1 MIGCYSCPQEES
13 SGNERSV
20 TALFGLVAFLFTLH
34 LSSRL
39 RGRFNFTLANNQSPI
54 EIPSPLSKFAP
65 FLILTLAGAVAAL
78 GLVSR
83 EAAAVD
89 IHLLGFPDS
98 DRITLKLRP
107 LFLGILCLLPAIAA
121 LCYGI
126 AGALDRYLARQMLR
140 AVGICSFALLVIYI
154 LIDLNDN
161 IDNFQKTRDTGAF
174 LLQYYLVT
182 LPPVFVLLIPFGLL
196 LGLLYSL
203 GRLSSNHEIVAM
215 LQTGRSLTRI
225 ITPLGAVGLFL
236 SLACLLLNYHWAPW
250 GEGYREALIEFAK
263 SGSKSQARNV
273 LYVHRDAERIADRSW
288 LVGSFPY
295 NYTPDDP
302 ILNVVIRSKDENGP
316 SSVLYAKSATW
327 SADSG
332 TWAFMDA
339 VRLDLRSRLDDGTLS
354 EKFETSLPSPYL
366 VDDYPETPWQIVTPG
381 LQEDYLG
388 IPELKSWL
396 LQHEGD
402 VWAPRRAYLTQWH
415 YRWAQPWICL
425 VVVLLSTPLGI
436 AFTRRGTA
444 GGVAIAAFLIC
455 AMLLCS
461 EAFLTLGDAGQ
472 ISPLMAAWG
481 TNTLF
486 TIIALL
492 LLWRRLQGRPIYQ
505 TILNR
510 TPLGSGN

>member
-1 MIGCYSCPQEES
+1 MDLP
-13 SGNERSV
+13 
-20 TALFGLVAFLFTLH
+20 AFLFPLH
-34 LSSRL
+34 LSSRR
-39 RGRFNFTLANNQSPI
+39 RGSFIFTVPNNQSPI

-65 FLILTLAGAVAAL
+65 CLVLTLLGALAAF

-83 EAAAVD
+83 EAAAVS

-98 DRITLKLRP
+98 DQITLELRP
-107 LFLGILCLLPAIAA
+107 LLLGLLCFLPAIAA
-121 LCYGI
+121 LCYGM
-126 AGALDRYLARQMLR
+126 ASALDRYLARQMLG
-140 AVGICSFALLVIYI
+140 AVCICSLALLIIYV

-161 IDNFQKTRDTGAF
+161 IDNFQKSTNLGSF
-174 LLQYYLVT
+174 LLQYYLVI

-196 LGLLYSL
+196 LGLLYAL
-203 GRLSSNHEIVAM
+203 GKLSSNHEIVAM
-215 LQTGRSLTRI
+215 LQTGRSLTRVI
-225 ITPLGAVGLFL
+225 MPLGAVGLFF

-250 GEGYREALIEFAK
+250 GEGYQEALIEFAK

-273 LYVHRDAERIADRSW
+273 LYVHRDAERTVDRSW

-302 ILNVVIRSKDENGP
+302 ILDVVIRSKDEDGP

-327 SADSG
+327 SARSG
-332 TWAFMDA
+332 TWAFKDA
-339 VRLDLRSRLDDGTLS
+339 VRLDLRSRLNDGSLS
-354 EKFETSLPSPYL
+354 EKFETNLPSPYL
-366 VDDYPETPWQIVTPG
+366 VEDYPETPWQIVTPG
-381 LQEDYLG
+381 LEKNYLG

-425 VVVLLSTPLGI
+425 VVVLLSAPLGI

-444 GGVAIAAFLIC
+444 GGVAIAAFLIG

-472 ISPLMAAWG
+472 ITPLLAAWG
-481 TNTLF
+481 TNLIF
-486 TIIALL
+486 TIIALV

-505 TILNR
+505 AILSR
-510 TPLGSGN
+510 TPFGTGS